1 MSESTDKN
9 LYVNDARFYDLDPRD
24 FLKADIP
31 FYLRCAAKIGGPIL
45 ELACGTGRITIPL
58 AEAGHDVWGLEY
70 SETMLEQFENKMTG
84 LPKETADKI
93 HLVQGDMSHFQ
104 LDREFAF
111 PLVILPCRSFQL
123 LYDEEKEKACLKCV
137 YSHLAGNG
145 FFIIDIGNFI
155 PNKEKEGEWVS
166 GEEFFDWENSDPKTG
181 DKIQRSHIR
190 KEIDMERQIIY
201 PQKTFRITRPD
212 GTTEQVVK
220 RSPFKYFFEDQVRN
234 LLVTNGFKIVEEMGY
249 YDGRPITEKNSE
261 FLFVCRKI

>member
-1 MSESTDKN
+1 MPESKDQN

-31 FYLRCAAKIGGPIL
+31 FYLRCAANIGGPIL

-93 HLVQGDMSHFQ
+93 HLVHGDMSHFQ
-104 LDREFAF
+104 LDREF

-123 LYDEEKEKACLKCV
+123 LYEEDKENTCLKCI

-145 FFIIDIGNFI
+145 LFIIDIGNFI

-181 DKIQRSHIR
+181 DKIQRTHIR
-190 KEIDMERQIIY
+190 KEIDTARQIIY
-201 PQKTFRITRPD
+201 VQKTFRITKPD
-212 GTTEQVVK
+212 GTIEKVVK
-220 RSPFKYFFEDQVRN
+220 RSPFKYFFENQVRN
-234 LLVTNGFKIVEEMGY
+234 LLVANGLKIIEEMGY
-249 YDGRPITEKNSE
+249 YDGRPISEKNSE
-261 FLFVCRKI
+261 FFFVCRKI